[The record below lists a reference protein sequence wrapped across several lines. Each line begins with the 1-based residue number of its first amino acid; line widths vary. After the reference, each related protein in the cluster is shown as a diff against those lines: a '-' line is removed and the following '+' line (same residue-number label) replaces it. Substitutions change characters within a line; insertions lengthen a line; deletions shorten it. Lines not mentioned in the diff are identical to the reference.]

1 MTAPLAVRV
10 KVEDAWDEVFLEL
23 PDGTP
28 LSELKRQALES
39 THITTNPSEYLIKY
53 RGAAVSDE
61 SRSLAQVGI
70 VPNSALIILAKRR
83 RPVR

>member
-1 MTAPLAVRV
+1 MTVRV
-10 KVEDAWDEVFLEL
+10 KVEDAWDEVFLQM

-28 LSELKRQALES
+28 LSELKRQALEL
-39 THITTNPSEYLIKY
+39 THVTRSPSEYLIKY
-53 RGAAVSDE
+53 RGAALSDE
-61 SRSLAQVGI
+61 SRSLAQVGF

>member
-1 MTAPLAVRV
+1 MTAPLPIRV
-10 KVEDAWDEVFLEL
+10 KVEDAWDEVFLEV

-28 LSELKRQALES
+28 LSELKRQALQL
-39 THITTNPSEYLIKY
+39 THITRNPSEYLIKY

-61 SRSLAQVGI
+61 SRSLAQAGL

>member
-1 MTAPLAVRV
+1 MTAPVAVRV
-10 KVEDAWDEVFLEL
+10 TVEDAWDEVFLEL

-28 LSELKRQALES
+28 LSELKRQALER
-39 THITTNPSEYLIKY
+39 THITRNPAEYLIKY

-61 SRSLAQVGI
+61 SRSLAQMAF
-70 VPNSALIILAKRR
+70 VPNSPLIVLAKRR

>member
-1 MTAPLAVRV
+1 MTAPVAIRV
-10 KVEDAWDEVFLEL
+10 KVEDAWDEVLLEL

-28 LSELKRQALES
+28 LSELKRQALAL
-39 THITTNPSEYLIKY
+39 THVTKNPSEYLIKY

-61 SRSLAQVGI
+61 SRSLAQMGF

>member
-1 MTAPLAVRV
+1 MTDPLAVRV

-28 LSELKRQALES
+28 LSELKRQALEM
-39 THITTNPSEYLIKY
+39 THITGNPSEYLIKY

-61 SRSLAQVGI
+61 SRSLAQAGV

>member
-1 MTAPLAVRV
+1 MAVRV
-10 KVEDAWDEVFLEL
+10 KVEDAWDEVFLQM

-28 LSELKRQALES
+28 LSELKRQALEL
-39 THITTNPSEYLIKY
+39 THVTRSPSEYLIKY
-53 RGAAVSDE
+53 RGAALSDE
-61 SRSLAQVGI
+61 SRSLAQVGF